1 MHWSEIKIYIPL
13 AECKDS
19 LLYDSGEV
27 IAQLTS
33 TVGIDVK
40 VAVAGELRILYK
52 DNIYRYIQNYP
63 PELAAAIS
71 SGEIYQLVER
81 GQAEIQN
88 SNWFE
93 ILVSY
98 HNQTYAEV
106 LEPPL
111 CEFTSEALR
120 AYLIDYIE
128 KSFPDFLE
136 SETHHFQ

>member
-33 TVGIDVK
+33 TSGIDIK
-40 VAVAGELRILYK
+40 IAVTGELRILYK
-52 DNIYRYIQNYP
+52 DNIYRHTQNYP

-71 SGEIYQLVER
+71 SGEIYQLEKR

-88 SNWFE
+88 NNWFE

-98 HNQTYAEV
+98 HNQTYADV
-106 LEPPL
+106 LETPL

>member
-1 MHWSEIKIYIPL
+1 MHWSEIKVYIPL

-33 TVGIDVK
+33 TSGIDIK
-40 VAVAGELRILYK
+40 IAVTGELRILYK
-52 DNIYRYIQNYP
+52 DNIYRHTQNYP

-71 SGEIYQLVER
+71 SGEIYQMAER

-88 SNWFE
+88 NNWFE

-98 HNQTYAEV
+98 HNQTYADV
-106 LEPPL
+106 LDTPL
-111 CEFTSEALR
+111 CEFTSETLR
-120 AYLIDYIE
+120 AYLINYIE